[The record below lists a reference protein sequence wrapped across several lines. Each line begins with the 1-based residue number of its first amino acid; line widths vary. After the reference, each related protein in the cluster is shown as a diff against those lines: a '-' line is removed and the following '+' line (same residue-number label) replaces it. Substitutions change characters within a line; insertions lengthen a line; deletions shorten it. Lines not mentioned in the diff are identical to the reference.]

1 VSAAAATD
9 RAAVL
14 AAARARADALAAG
27 DAAALT
33 GLLHEDFRWTAHNGA
48 TFDREEYVRRNTDGT
63 TVWRSQDLADADV
76 LVVGDT
82 AVLLA
87 QVTDV
92 VEGDDGGA
100 ATFRM
105 PMTQTWVREGDRWRC
120 LAGHAGPRRTD

>member
-1 VSAAAATD
+1 MSAADAD

-33 GLLHEDFRWTAHNGA
+33 GLLHEDFRWTAHTGA

-63 TVWRSQDLADADV
+63 TVWRSQDLADADIA
-76 LVVGDT
+76 VVGDT
-82 AVLLA
+82 AVVRA
-87 QVTDV
+87 EVTDV
-92 VEGDDGGA
+92 VEGGDGGS

-105 PMTQTWVREGDRWRC
+105 PMTQTWVREGGRWRC